1 MGLRFRLHGNNPEPF
16 MSALGQKQTFIIV
29 RSMSALP
36 PKADIGPTTR
46 SPSRAAAGS
55 RSFVSCSCART
66 ARHRLVPVG
75 QMGQL
80 RGYFYLRQTVADIDR
95 DQRSDVSDREAVAG
109 NKLMP
114 VQLAI
119 HPF

>member
-1 MGLRFRLHGNNPEPF
+1 MKVRTLVSRFVASLTQAHSIPTKQRFTTGEMGFRVSLHSTNLGLL

-46 SPSRAAAGS
+46 SPRRAAAGS

-75 QMGQL
+75 QMGKLGGYLFL
-80 RGYFYLRQTVADIDR
+80 RYA
-95 DQRSDVSDREAVAG
+95 
-109 NKLMP
+109 NN
-114 VQLAI
+114 
-119 HPF
+119 